1 MASSP
6 TQIPIIQVTNGDA
19 AAPSPLIPDNR
30 DQAGSPVT
38 PSSVPSSDPP
48 PNTRRCFVCLT
59 DEPEATLPSDWSKP
73 CTCSLEGHHECLMA
87 WVTDLENQAKDI
99 KCPICKSPITIT
111 EKWDLA
117 IQLNQYLNKKF
128 TRWSPRILFGFI
140 ASGAL
145 VSSSVYGAKAID
157 LFAGPDATINFL
169 LNSELKSKTLAE
181 VMRQPSETGGT
192 DGALP
197 INLLHFAVLPL
208 IAPGLVLNRLR
219 LGEVILIPASLL
231 YATLIDQTNE
241 YVAWPPSPERALTLY
256 PAVKATYFH
265 LHNTIAKNLEKR
277 WEAQARRLTP
287 HSGSEQPPP
296 VQEPPEQPEGGNL
309 LDFEIDIQIGIEDE
323 EEVENEQVNRRNRAL
338 DGGRSP
344 VNFLAGALV
353 WPGVCYGMGELL
365 RMVLPSRF
373 TNRPLLGPNTGI
385 LQERWGRS
393 LVGGCLFVV
402 LKDAFFL
409 WVKYRRMM
417 NRASRRIKNADNRNL
432 HR

>member
-6 TQIPIIQVTNGDA
+6 SETSLVEAPNGDM
-19 AAPSPLIPDNR
+19 AAPAPQIIDSREPP
-30 DQAGSPVT
+30 AS
-38 PSSVPSSDPP
+38 PSSDPP
-48 PNTRRCFVCLT
+48 PNTRRCFICLV
-59 DEPEATLPSDWSKP
+59 DEPEATLPADWSTP

-87 WVTDLENQAKDI
+87 WVTDLEAQDKEI

-111 EKWDLA
+111 ERWDPA
-117 IQLNQYLNKKF
+117 IQLSNYLNHKF
-128 TRWSPRILFGFI
+128 SRWSPRILFGFV

-145 VSSSVYGAKAID
+145 VSSSIYGAKAID
-157 LFAGPDATINFL
+157 LFAGPEATMNFL
-169 LNSELKSKTLAE
+169 LNSEDITLVE
-181 VMRQPSETGGT
+181 VMRQQNQLDRR
-192 DGALP
+192 DGAPP
-197 INLLHFAVLPL
+197 INLLHFALLPL

-231 YATLIDQTNE
+231 YATLIDETNE
-241 YVAWPPSPERALTLY
+241 YLTWPPSPERALALY
-256 PAVKATYFH
+256 PAIKATYFH
-265 LHNTIAKNLEKR
+265 LHNTLSSSLEKR
-277 WEAQARRLTP
+277 WEAQARKLIP
-287 HSGSEQPPP
+287 GGAAEQPPAVEDHP
-296 VQEPPEQPEGGNL
+296 EPQNEGGNL
-309 LDFEIDIQIGIEDE
+309 LDFEIDIQLGIDDDE
-323 EEVENEQVNRRNRAL
+323 EDNGPNNRRNRAL

-365 RMVLPSRF
+365 RLALPSRF
-373 TNRPLLGPNTGI
+373 VTRPASGPNTGI

-417 NRASRRIKNADNRNL
+417 NRSSRRIKNAEGRNL

>member
-6 TQIPIIQVTNGDA
+6 SDTSLVELPNGDS
-19 AAPSPLIPDNR
+19 AAPAPQIIDSRQPP
-30 DQAGSPVT
+30 AA
-38 PSSVPSSDPP
+38 PSSDPP

-59 DEPEATLPSDWSKP
+59 DEPEATLPSDWSTP

-87 WVTDLENQAKDI
+87 WVTDLEAQDKEI
-99 KCPICKSPITIT
+99 KCPICKSPITVT
-111 EKWDLA
+111 ERWDPA
-117 IQLNQYLNKKF
+117 IQLSNYFNRKF
-128 TRWSPRILFGFI
+128 SRWSPRILFGFV

-145 VSSSVYGAKAID
+145 VSSSIYGAKAID
-157 LFAGPDATINFL
+157 LFAGPEATMNFL
-169 LNSELKSKTLAE
+169 LNSDITLVE
-181 VMRQPSETGGT
+181 VMRQQNQADHGEAGP
-192 DGALP
+192 P
-197 INLLHFAVLPL
+197 INLLHFAMLPL

-241 YVAWPPSPERALTLY
+241 YLTWPPSPERALALY
-256 PAVKATYFH
+256 PAIKATYFH
-265 LHNTIAKNLEKR
+265 LYSTLSRTLEKR
-277 WEAQARRLTP
+277 WEAQARKLIPGGGAT
-287 HSGSEQPPP
+287 EQPPA
-296 VQEPPEQPEGGNL
+296 VQNHHEPQAEGGGNL

-323 EEVENEQVNRRNRAL
+323 EDDNNNGGANNRRNRAL

-365 RMVLPSRF
+365 RLALPSRF
-373 TNRPLLGPNTGI
+373 VTRPATGPNTGI

-409 WVKYRRMM
+409 WVKYRRLM
-417 NRASRRIKNADNRNL
+417 NRSSRRIKNAENRNL
-432 HR
+432 RR

>member
-6 TQIPIIQVTNGDA
+6 TQIPTIQITNDD
-19 AAPSPLIPDNR
+19 AAPSPQISDSRNHDEP
-30 DQAGSPVT
+30 AAPT
-38 PSSVPSSDPP
+38 PPAPSSDPP

-87 WVTDLENQAKDI
+87 WVTDLENQDKEI

-117 IQLNQYLNKKF
+117 IQLNQYLNRKF
-128 TRWSPRILFGFI
+128 SRWSPRILFGFI

-169 LNSELKSKTLAE
+169 LNSELKTKTLAE

-241 YVAWPPSPERALTLY
+241 YVTWPPSPERALTLY

-265 LHNTIAKNLEKR
+265 LHSTISKTLEKR
-277 WEAQARRLTP
+277 WAAQARRLMP
-287 HSGSEQPPP
+287 HGSADQPPAIP
-296 VQEPPEQPEGGNL
+296 EAPEPQEGGNL
-309 LDFEIDIQIGIEDE
+309 LDFEIDIQIGME
-323 EEVENEQVNRRNRAL
+323 EEEDGDNEQANRRNRAL

-373 TNRPLLGPNTGI
+373 TTRPLLGPNTGI

-417 NRASRRIKNADNRNL
+417 NRASRRIKNADNRNP
-432 HR
+432 RR